1 MSLSFEEVNILGNL
15 INDTF
20 GKYSTEGEYN
30 SVESGG
36 DPRYGGYSSGFKK
49 CKTPGAVNSVVT
61 KASLSGETL
70 CVTSLCIVNLGMHG
84 QQHQVISDTVNELN
98 QHINAYMKSLKS
110 DFKKK
115 ENAGRALKTKEDK
128 NKRTT
133 DVQDI
138 NIYSE
143 RRQSYIFRRAFF
155 EVS

>member
-1 MSLSFEEVNILGNL
+1 MALSFEEVNILGNL

-20 GKYSTEGEYN
+20 GKGSTQTSYN
-30 SVESGG
+30 SAEDDG
-36 DPRYGGYSSGFKK
+36 DPRYGGYSAGSKT
-49 CKTPGAVNSVVT
+49 CKTPGSVNSVVT
-61 KASLSGETL
+61 KASLGGETL
-70 CVTSLCIVNLGMHG
+70 CVTSLCIVNLGLHG

-98 QHINAYMKSLKS
+98 QYINAYMKSLKS

-115 ENAGRALKTKEDK
+115 ENAGRPLKTKEDK

-138 NIYSE
+138 NLYSE
-143 RRQSYIFRRAFF
+143 RRQAYIYRRAYF